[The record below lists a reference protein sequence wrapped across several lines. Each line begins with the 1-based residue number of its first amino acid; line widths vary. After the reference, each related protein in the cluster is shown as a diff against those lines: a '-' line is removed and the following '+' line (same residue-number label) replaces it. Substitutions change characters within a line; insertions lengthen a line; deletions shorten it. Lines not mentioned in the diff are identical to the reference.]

1 MASQLATLCRA
12 NLGIL
17 SQKTSLFNSL
27 VSKHG
32 AEQAR
37 HFYKL
42 KCPII
47 GASVGQHIRHSM
59 DHLEL
64 ASILAASTDLSATT
78 DDAPELHYDLRVRGG
93 TLEHDMDEAR
103 KRIENTCVVL
113 EDLSSSQDA
122 DLVFRPVKA
131 HFFLSADESD
141 EFGLASTIGR
151 ELGFAAHHAL
161 HHMAMIRIAAL
172 HSCELSEEDLP
183 ADFGRAPSTIQHDR
197 ATR

>member
-1 MASQLATLCRA
+1 MVSQLTTLCRA

-27 VSKHG
+27 ISKHG
-32 AEQAR
+32 TEQAR

-64 ASILAASTDLSATT
+64 ATIVAASTDIAT
-78 DDAPELHYDLRVRGG
+78 DAPELHYDLRVRGG

-103 KRIENTCVVL
+103 KRIENTCLVL
-113 EDLSSSQDA
+113 EKLSSQDA
-122 DLVFRPVKA
+122 DLVFQPVQA
-131 HFFLSADESD
+131 NFFLTADESD

-151 ELGFAAHHAL
+151 ELGFAAHHAI

-172 HSCELSEEDLP
+172 NSCGLSEKDLP
-183 ADFGRAPSTIQHDR
+183 GDFGRAPSTIQHDR
-197 ATR
+197 ANG